1 MANPTKKTTSRQVS
15 IKITAGSALERLTEG
30 RSFTKTVHEVFEM
43 YARAMGEGQADPGPA
58 AAPQEEFRSAP
69 EWDGSTDV
77 DILVTDQGKV
87 LASAPLP
94 VVATMPGGKRYQVL
108 DIDGV
113 TVLDLS
119 EEEMLKLA
127 AEQYPS
133 GLVPILDE
141 RMIASEEG
149 EIDNEEVVEPEQ
161 DDFDYEALV

>member
-43 YARAMGEGQADPGPA
+43 YARAMGGQPVEVVEPP
-58 AAPQEEFRSAP
+58 APQEPFQGAP
-69 EWDGSTDV
+69 EWDGSTNV
-77 DILVTDQGKV
+77 DILVSDQGKV
-87 LASAPLP
+87 SASAPLSN
-94 VVATMPGGKRYQVL
+94 AHGEAKRYHVL

-119 EEEMLKLA
+119 EAEMLKLA

-161 DDFDYEALV
+161 DDFDYEALA